1 MPNDKRSI
9 KVFRR
14 LPTDARRAL
23 YLGDL
28 ELEDVVDEELS
39 NSERANLMQRIK
51 HWGDMNG
58 VEGS

>member
-23 YLGDL
+23 FLGDL
-28 ELEDVVDEELS
+28 DIEDVVDEELT
-39 NSERANLMQRIK
+39 NSERANLMQYIK
-51 HWGDMNG
+51 RWGNANG